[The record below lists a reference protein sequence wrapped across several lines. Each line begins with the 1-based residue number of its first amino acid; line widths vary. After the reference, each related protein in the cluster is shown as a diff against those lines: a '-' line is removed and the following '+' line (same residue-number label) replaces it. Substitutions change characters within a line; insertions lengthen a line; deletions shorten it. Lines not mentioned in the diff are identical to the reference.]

1 MRMILKINAVPSLEC
16 FFLEEKLFQNFP
28 IDLEV
33 TIKNLMQQI
42 IAVNSPNTVDHS
54 VFYCI
59 KLLK

>member
-33 TIKNLMQQI
+33 TVKNLMQQI
-42 IAVNSPNTVDHS
+42 IAVIPPTQ
-54 VFYCI
+54 
-59 KLLK
+59 